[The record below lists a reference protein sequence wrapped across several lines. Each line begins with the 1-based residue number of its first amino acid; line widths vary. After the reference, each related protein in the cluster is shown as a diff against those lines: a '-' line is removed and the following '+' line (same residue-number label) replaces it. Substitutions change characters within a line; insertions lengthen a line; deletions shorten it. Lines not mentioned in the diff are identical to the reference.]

1 MKKTLLIAAA
11 GIISLGSNAQQKS
24 MTSVVATGRNL
35 PASLQKNYARPQK
48 AATANKT
55 TAAPTRT
62 YDYGFLFD
70 TTMNDNYTIGTSF
83 GAPIMW
89 QSNNMFGGYTSGY
102 DTINMVSAGIIFDPS
117 TPGFN
122 DPLYFNGEM
131 KITNSDAYT
140 VNKVTVFGVYNYN
153 PAHTTGV
160 DTLIL
165 SFVKGKGG
173 SPSTDDVFTNGY
185 LISSFYDTVH
195 ILTMRYDTTDLNMA
209 MSGSTAMGTLGTNVI
224 KIPLDNSGATPAWGD
239 TTADGIWSKTI
250 DLSTTSMGDFIA
262 SAGDM
267 IGMSMSFKNGTFSSP
282 WDTVFRM
289 DGTFKYNTWRPLT
302 IYAADGS
309 GAVQYA
315 PHIATDSNEGVY
327 KTLPHNANGWSYVY
341 VPQWAFTDGSGGPS
355 TLQYPYVVWDLT
367 CATCGD
373 ITDTKVSGVVAT
385 STAVNV
391 YPNPANNEVKFN
403 FNANANS
410 TVTVVLTNM
419 LGQVVAQSTQTGA
432 RGTATFNTS
441 ALPSGIYSYNVLVD
455 GNRTTGRV
463 TVAH

>member
-1 MKKTLLIAAA
+1 M
-11 GIISLGSNAQQKS
+11 GNAQQKS
-24 MTSVVATGRNL
+24 MTSVVATGHNL
-35 PASLQKNYARPQK
+35 PASLQKKYTKPQR
-48 AATANKT
+48 AVTANKT

-70 TTMNDNYTIGTSF
+70 TTLNDNYTLVTGY

-89 QSNNMFGGYTSGY
+89 QSNNMWGGYTSGY
-102 DTINMVSAGIIFDPS
+102 DTISLASAGVVFDPS
-117 TPGFN
+117 TAGFN

-131 KITNSDAYT
+131 QITNADAYT
-140 VNKVTVFGVYNYN
+140 VKQVTVFGVYNFN

-173 SPSTDDVFTNGY
+173 AASSDDIFIGGSMTSPHYGTIDV
-185 LISSFYDTVH
+185 
-195 ILTMRYDTTDLNMA
+195 LTMRYDTTDLNMA
-209 MSGSTAMGTLGTNVI
+209 RSGSTAMGTLGTNVV

-239 TTADGIWSKTI
+239 TTADGIWSMTV
-250 DLSTTSMGDFIA
+250 DLSTTSMGVLNA

-267 IGMSMSFKNGTFSSP
+267 IGMSMSFKNGTFTSA
-282 WDTVFRM
+282 WDTVFRT
-289 DGTFKYNTWRPLT
+289 DGSFKYNTWRPLT
-302 IYAADGS
+302 IYASDAS
-309 GAVQYA
+309 GTAQWA
-315 PHIATDSNEGVY
+315 PYSVADSNEGLY
-327 KTLPHNANGWSYVY
+327 KTLPHDANGWSYIY
-341 VPQWAFTDGSGGPS
+341 VPHWAFNNGSSGAA
-355 TLQYPYVVWDLT
+355 TQQYPYVIWDLN
-367 CATCGD
+367 CATCGNVS
-373 ITDTKVSGVVAT
+373 DTKVSGVEAT
-385 STAVNV
+385 ATGVNV
-391 YPNPANNEVKFN
+391 YPNPANNEVKIN
-403 FNANANS
+403 YTASANS
-410 TVTVVLTNM
+410 TVNVALINM